1 MSKCLK
7 CDVNVNSVT
16 NRCPLCDSIIDD
28 TKDNIYPRKIKGLKY
43 RFVRKISLFITL
55 MCSLCV
61 LLLNYYLTPNYRWSL
76 FVIVQLLIFY
86 ILFFKI
92 LDGKNRVLRML
103 FAFNILVCFISIF
116 WDIYIGFNGWSLDY
130 VFPSLC
136 ITYGIFVLL
145 LRFINYFAFRQNTSY
160 IYFNICLG
168 FVPLLLLHL
177 DIVKVDILADLSVV
191 IAFINLIILIIFDWS
206 DLKNFIAKKFHL

>member
-28 TKDNIYPRKIKGLKY
+28 TNDNIYPRKIKGLKY

-55 MCSLCV
+55 MCSLCI
-61 LLLNYYLTPNYRWSL
+61 LLLNYYLTPDYRWSL
-76 FVIVQLLIFY
+76 FVVVQLFIFY

-116 WDIYIGFNGWSLDY
+116 WDIYTGFKGWSLNY

-145 LRFINYFAFRQNTSY
+145 LRFINYFAFRQNNSY

-168 FVPLLLLHL
+168 FVPLLLLYL

-191 IAFINLIILIIFDWS
+191 ISFINLIILIIFDWS

>member
-7 CDVNVNSVT
+7 CDVIVNGVT
-16 NRCPLCDSIIDD
+16 NKCPLCDSVIDE
-28 TKDNIYPRKIKGLKY
+28 TKDNIYPRKINGLKY
-43 RFVRKISLFITL
+43 GFIRKISLFITVI
-55 MCSLCV
+55 CSLCV
-61 LLLNYYLTPNYRWSL
+61 LLLNFYLTPNYRWSL
-76 FVIVQLLIFY
+76 FVIGQLFIFY

-92 LDGKNRVLRML
+92 LNGRNKILRIL
-103 FAFNILVCFISIF
+103 FTFNILVCSLSIF

-130 VFPSLC
+130 VLPSLC

-145 LRFINYFAFRQNTSY
+145 LRFINYFAFRQNSSY

-168 FVPLLLLHL
+168 FTPLVLLSL
-177 DIVKVDILADLSVV
+177 DIVKVDILSNLSAI

-206 DLKNFIAKKFHL
+206 DLKIFISKKFHL

>member
-1 MSKCLK
+1 MSRCKK
-7 CDVNVNSVT
+7 CDVIVNSVN
-16 NRCPLCDSIIDD
+16 NRCPLCDSIIDE
-28 TKDNIYPRKIKGLKY
+28 TKNNIYPRKINGLKY
-43 RFVRKISLFITL
+43 GFVRKISLFITL

-61 LLLNYYLTPNYRWSL
+61 VLLNYYLTPNYRWSL
-76 FVIVQLLIFY
+76 FVILQLFISY

-92 LDGKNRVLRML
+92 LNGRNRILRML
-103 FAFNILVCFISIF
+103 FILNVFVSSISIF

-130 VFPSLC
+130 VLPSLC
-136 ITYGIFVLL
+136 ITYGIFVLF
-145 LRFINYFAFRQNTSY
+145 LRFINYFAYRKNNSY

-168 FVPLLLLHL
+168 FVPLILLYL
-177 DIVKVDILADLSVV
+177 DIVKVDILADLSAV

>member
-1 MSKCLK
+1 MVVSK
-7 CDVNVNSVT
+7 
-16 NRCPLCDSIIDD
+16 
-28 TKDNIYPRKIKGLKY
+28 
-43 RFVRKISLFITL
+43 SLFRKL
-55 MCSLCV
+55 VFFLACV
-61 LLLNYYLTPNYRWSL
+61 ISVAVLILNYALTPNIKWSL
-76 FVIVQLLIFY
+76 FVILQIFASYYVFYNVLSGRKKVVKLL
-86 ILFFKI
+86 LS
-92 LDGKNRVLRML
+92 L
-103 FAFNILVCFISIF
+103 NIIVSGLSIF
-116 WDIYIGFNGWSLDY
+116 WDIYTGFKGWSLDY
-130 VFPSLC
+130 VYPSLC

-168 FVPLLLLHL
+168 FVPLLLLYL

>member
-7 CDVNVNSVT
+7 CGVNVNSVT
-16 NRCPLCDSIIDD
+16 NKCPLCDSIIDD

-76 FVIVQLLIFY
+76 FVVVQLLIFY

-116 WDIYIGFNGWSLDY
+116 WDIYTGFKGWSLDY
-130 VFPSLC
+130 VYPSLC

-168 FVPLLLLHL
+168 FVPLLLLYL

>member
-61 LLLNYYLTPNYRWSL
+61 LLLNYYLTPDYRWSL
-76 FVIVQLLIFY
+76 FVVVQLLIFY

-168 FVPLLLLHL
+168 FVPLLLLYL